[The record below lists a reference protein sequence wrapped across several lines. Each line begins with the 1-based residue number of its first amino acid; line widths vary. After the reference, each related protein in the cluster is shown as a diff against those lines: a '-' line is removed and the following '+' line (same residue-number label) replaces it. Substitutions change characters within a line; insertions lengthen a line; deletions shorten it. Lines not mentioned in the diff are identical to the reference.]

1 MIAYL
6 LQGLTLGFSAAVSPG
21 PFQAYLLSQALK
33 GGWRRAVRLTLAPL
47 VSDGP
52 IVALILLLLKQTPG
66 WFLRVLHLAGGLFLL
81 YLAKGAYDTFKSFSG
96 STPVAADSAR
106 GSFFKGVTMNA
117 LSPGPYIFWSVLAGP
132 ILLKGWAESPSHG
145 LSFAFG
151 FYLTLIG
158 GLAAIV
164 ILFAV
169 ASRVGP
175 KVTRVL
181 NGLSAL
187 ALFLFGLYQIWRG
200 VVGA

>member
-1 MIAYL
+1 LIAYL
-6 LQGLTLGFSAAVSPG
+6 LQGLTLGVSAAVSPG

-33 GGWRRAVRLTLAPL
+33 SGWRRAVRLALAPL

-52 IVALILLLLKQTPG
+52 IVVLILLLLKQTPG
-66 WFLRVLHLAGGLFLL
+66 WFLRALHFAGGLFLL

-96 STPVAADSAR
+96 STPAADPAR

-158 GLAAIV
+158 GLAGLI
-164 ILFAV
+164 ILFAT
-169 ASRVGP
+169 ASRLGP
-175 KVTRVL
+175 KVARAL
-181 NGLSAL
+181 NGFSAL
-187 ALFLFGLYQIWRG
+187 ALLLFGLYQIWQG
-200 VVGA
+200 IVGA